1 MKTRFSAR
9 LAVFASLSIAL
20 ALPAFARGPE
30 TSKFKEEFHQT
41 YPLAAGGRVELSNIN
56 GAVHIT
62 AWDQNQVKVDA
73 VKYANSQERLNE
85 AQIKVS
91 ADAGS
96 VSVKTQYPHHDM
108 TFNNDDDDNPAGVEY
123 TLMVPRSA
131 RLDKIETVNGSLD
144 LTGVTGEVRAE
155 TVNGHMTARGLAG
168 RTHLETVNGRMEAQF
183 DRLDSS
189 SIDLSSVN
197 GSMRVTLPS
206 NANANIEAST
216 IHGGVEND
224 FGMPVDSHWFSHTLH
239 SQLGSGGPHIKLEN
253 VNGRIQILRADG
265 SQATS
270 SVQNLDDSHHSSK
283 SGKDDDDDDDDD
295 NETRS
300 DP

>member
-1 MKTRFSAR
+1 MKTRISAR
-9 LAVFASLSIAL
+9 LAVLTWMSLAL
-20 ALPAFARGPE
+20 AASAFARGPE

-91 ADAGS
+91 ASAGS
-96 VSVKTQYPHHDM
+96 VSVKTEYPHHDM
-108 TFNNDDDDNPAGVEY
+108 TFNDDDADNPAGVEY
-123 TLMVPRSA
+123 TLMVPRAA

-168 RTHLETVNGRMEAQF
+168 RTRLETVNGRMEAQF

-189 SIDLSSVN
+189 NIELSSVN
-197 GSMRVTLPS
+197 GSMRVSLPS
-206 NANANIEAST
+206 NANAEIEAST
-216 IHGGVEND
+216 VHGGVENE
-224 FGMPVDSHWFSHTLH
+224 FGMPVDNHWFSHSLH
-239 SQLGSGGPHIKLEN
+239 AQLGSGGPHIKLEN
-253 VNGRIQILRADG
+253 VNGHIKILRGDG
-265 SQATS
+265 NQATS
-270 SVQNLDDSHHSSK
+270 AVHNLDDSNDSDK
-283 SGKDDDDDDDDD
+283 SNDNDDDDD
-295 NETRS
+295 NDS
-300 DP
+300 I